1 MKLILEIPDNKAEL
15 MLDILNSLS
24 FVKTAETL
32 SPAKAQRIANIKDAV
47 RELILIKKGQKKPV
61 LLKDVLDE
69 I

>member
-24 FVKTAETL
+24 FVKTTETL
-32 SPAKAQRIANIKDAV
+32 SPAKAQRIANIKEAV